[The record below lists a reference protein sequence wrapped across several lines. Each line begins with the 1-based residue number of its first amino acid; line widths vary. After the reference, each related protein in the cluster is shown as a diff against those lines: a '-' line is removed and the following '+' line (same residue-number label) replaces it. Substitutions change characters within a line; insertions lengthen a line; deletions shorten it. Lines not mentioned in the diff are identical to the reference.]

1 MTKQIINSVNKI
13 KNLGNGVVLVVLVL
27 EVVELVVVVVLL
39 CCCVAGDVLRVE
51 GELRATRVQLRPA
64 FRPQAH
70 VRPEVEGV
78 QLPADVQK
86 QAGLARRVAAAPPL
100 PDEACRR
107 ETTRSRS
114 RLLLLS
120 GEVES

>member
-1 MTKQIINSVNKI
+1 MLLLLLWSLSFDVQ
-13 KNLGNGVVLVVLVL
+13 VLTT
-27 EVVELVVVVVLL
+27 EVVQPPRRGEASP
-39 CCCVAGDVLRVE
+39 VAGDVLRVE

-86 QAGLARRVAAAPPL
+86 QAGLARREAAAPPL
-100 PDEACRR
+100 PDEAFRR
-107 ETTRSRS
+107 GTPRSRS

>member
-1 MTKQIINSVNKI
+1 MLLLSYFFDVQ
-13 KNLGNGVVLVVLVL
+13 VLTA
-27 EVVELVVVVVLL
+27 EVAQLPHRVEASP
-39 CCCVAGDVLRVE
+39 VAGDVLHVR
-51 GELRATRVQLRPA
+51 GEPRAKGVQPRPA

-100 PDEACRR
+100 PHEACRR

-114 RLLLLS
+114 RQSLLL

>member
-1 MTKQIINSVNKI
+1 MLLLSFDVQVQAA
-13 KNLGNGVVLVVLVL
+13 
-27 EVVELVVVVVLL
+27 EVAQPPRRGEASP
-39 CCCVAGDVLRVE
+39 VAGDVLHVR
-51 GELRATRVQLRPA
+51 GEPRAKGVQPQPA

-78 QLPADVQK
+78 QILADVQQ

-100 PDEACRR
+100 PHEACRR

-114 RLLLLS
+114 RQLS
-120 GEVES
+120 L

>member
-1 MTKQIINSVNKI
+1 MLLLSFDVQVQAA
-13 KNLGNGVVLVVLVL
+13 
-27 EVVELVVVVVLL
+27 EVAQPPHRGEASP
-39 CCCVAGDVLRVE
+39 VAGDVLRVE
-51 GELRATRVQLRPA
+51 GEPRATRVQPRPA

-114 RLLLLS
+114 RQLS
-120 GEVES
+120 L

>member
-1 MTKQIINSVNKI
+1 MLLLSFDVQVQAA
-13 KNLGNGVVLVVLVL
+13 
-27 EVVELVVVVVLL
+27 EVAQPPHRGEASP
-39 CCCVAGDVLRVE
+39 VAGDVLHVR
-51 GELRATRVQLRPA
+51 GEPRAKGVQPRPA

-86 QAGLARRVAAAPPL
+86 QAGLARREAAAPPL
-100 PDEACRR
+100 PGEVFRR
-107 ETTRSRS
+107 ETPRSRS

>member
-1 MTKQIINSVNKI
+1 MLLLSFDVQVQAA
-13 KNLGNGVVLVVLVL
+13 
-27 EVVELVVVVVLL
+27 EVAQPPHRGEASP
-39 CCCVAGDVLRVE
+39 VAGDVLRVE
-51 GELRATRVQLRPA
+51 GEPRAKAVRPRPA

-86 QAGLARRVAAAPPL
+86 QAGLARREAAAPPL
-100 PDEACRR
+100 PHEAFRR
-107 ETTRSRS
+107 GTPRSRS

>member
-1 MTKQIINSVNKI
+1 MLLLSFDVQVQAA
-13 KNLGNGVVLVVLVL
+13 
-27 EVVELVVVVVLL
+27 EVAQPPRRGEASP
-39 CCCVAGDVLRVE
+39 VAGDVLRVE
-51 GELRATRVQLRPA
+51 GGPRAKAVPPRLA

-86 QAGLARRVAAAPPL
+86 QAGLARREAAAPPL
-100 PDEACRR
+100 PHEVCRR

-114 RLLLLS
+114 RQLS
-120 GEVES
+120 L

>member
-1 MTKQIINSVNKI
+1 MLLLLLSFDVQ
-13 KNLGNGVVLVVLVL
+13 VLTTEAVQPPRRG
-27 EVVELVVVVVLL
+27 EASP
-39 CCCVAGDVLRVE
+39 VAGDVLRVE
-51 GELRATRVQLRPA
+51 GEPRAKAVRPRPA

-86 QAGLARRVAAAPPL
+86 QAGLARREAAAPPL
-100 PDEACRR
+100 PHEAFRR
-107 ETTRSRS
+107 GTPRSRS
-114 RLLLLS
+114 RQSLLS